1 MKHRVLVAGGY
12 GLVGAWIVRH
22 LRAAGHDLDLVIG
35 GRRPD
40 KATALAKEYDAD
52 VVRLDSDDAAAGL
65 AAAGPVDLVIA
76 ALQDP
81 DDKMLR
87 ASLRAGAAHIGI
99 VRKADNLSRTAMAAA
114 DLARRPTLI
123 MGHWQ
128 AGATTFAALAAARE
142 FAHVDRIALAALFDT
157 ADPIGAMTGSDSGAF
172 FTRALTL
179 RGGHWAE
186 IEQSENIRAVDRG
199 GPPAFA
205 AQPMGVLDVP
215 ALATATDA
223 ADIRF
228 DIGTGDSLG
237 TLAGSTPSHE
247 IYIDLWGR
255 DHNGASAGRRT
266 LVSDPRGQAHLTALG
281 VLIGAE
287 RVLGLDGA
295 APPRAGVVFPEAV
308 IDPAHA
314 LDRLRTFGVA
324 ITASPLPATGV

>member
-12 GLVGAWIVRH
+12 GLVGGWIVRH
-22 LRAAGHDLDLVIG
+22 LRAASHDIDLVIG

-40 KATALAKEYDAD
+40 NATALAKECDAD
-52 VVRLDSDDAAAGL
+52 VVQLDSDDAATGL

-81 DDKMLR
+81 DDKVLR
-87 ASLRAGAAHIGI
+87 ASLRAGAAYIGI
-99 VRKADNLSRTAMAAA
+99 VRKADTVGRTAMAAA
-114 DLARRPTLI
+114 GLARRPALI

-128 AGATTFAALAAARE
+128 AGVTTFAALVAARP
-142 FAHVDRIALAALFDT
+142 FAHVDQIALAALFDT
-157 ADPIGAMTGSDSGAF
+157 ADPIGPMTSSDSSAF
-172 FTRALTL
+172 FTRALTR

-186 IEQSENIRAVDRG
+186 IEQSENVRTVDRG

-215 ALATATDA
+215 ALVTATDA

-228 DIGTGDSLG
+228 DIGMGDSLG
-237 TLAGSTPSHE
+237 TLAGSAPSHD
-247 IYIDLWGR
+247 IYIDLRGS
-255 DHNGASAGRRT
+255 DHDGTSMARRT
-266 LVSDPRGQAHLTALG
+266 VVSDPRGQAHLTALG

-314 LDRLRTFGVA
+314 LDRLRMFGVA
-324 ITASPLPATGV
+324 ITTSSLPATNA